1 MAPTESTSVAVAPAF
16 AKLERRV
23 RWQGAV
29 ANAPSLA
36 DLDGDTWDSGAAAS
50 APRRPIAPCR
60 FTDVKNLAP
69 MVRNFVR
76 LVAGPY
82 GQ

>member
-36 DLDGDTWDSGAAAS
+36 DLDGDSWDSGGGCICS
-50 APRRPIAPCR
+50 QAPHRSLS
-60 FTDVKNLAP
+60 FH
-69 MVRNFVR
+69 
-76 LVAGPY
+76 
-82 GQ
+82 